1 MDRVPATAE
10 SGKRDLL
17 DLGMLEDPVLDK
29 KGLAGE
35 HRRIRKRF
43 TQNERRIYH
52 IICVQV
58 GAFTL
63 SGHELS
69 WAGWR
74 GFWLSR
80 EP

>member
-43 TQNERRIYH
+43 TQNDIPHNMRPSRSIH
-52 IICVQV
+52 I
-58 GAFTL
+58 
-63 SGHELS
+63 E
-69 WAGWR
+69 WA
-74 GFWLSR
+74 
-80 EP
+80 